1 MNIVKELRKKAGIQQ
16 KELALIVGVAQP
28 TVSEWELNKK
38 DPSGKRLK
46 KLAEYFGVDELV
58 ILGKNVVISS
68 GYVKVNEDG
77 TYTKLP
83 NEYIPIRNTAVP
95 IIGDIACGTPITA
108 EQNIDGYADLPH
120 GVHADFALRCKGD
133 SMAPTFLDG
142 DIVLIRQQP
151 EVENGQIAAV
161 GINGEATL
169 KHVYNTGDGF
179 LLVADNPKFA
189 PIQVSEGNTVDIYG
203 LAIGYTRIFN
213 ER

>member
-1 MNIVKELRKKAGIQQ
+1 MNIVKELRKKKGVQQ
-16 KELALIVGVAQP
+16 KELAIAIGVAQP

-38 DPSGKRLK
+38 DPSGERLK
-46 KLAEYFGVDELV
+46 KLAEYFNVDELV
-58 ILGKNVVISS
+58 VLGKNIISA
-68 GYVKVNEDG
+68 GYVTIDKDGRYRRISNEF
-77 TYTKLP
+77 
-83 NEYIPIRNTAVP
+83 IPINNNSIP

-108 EQNIDGYADLPH
+108 EQNVDGYADLPG

-169 KHVYNTGDGF
+169 KHLYRTGEGF

-203 LAIGYTRIFN
+203 LAIGYTRIF
-213 ER
+213 EGK